1 MKTAPPPVVQLEP
14 RPVLKRLRERMQGVV
29 NRLGHWTK
37 RLAGDAQPAEPARPV
52 PESAAMLDMQTN
64 ERSPGP
70 ERRDRPASVSAPV
83 RRITAARPT
92 QATSRPRSYL
102 TESMSESQP
111 PQEQR
116 ANTPVSG
123 EQADQPAQAAAAV
136 AENSGRSAAGG
147 GNGAPEGADE
157 PPVEL
162 TPEQARDARRV
173 LERNLLKGTRRGML
187 LTLEPGYPWAQM
199 MEALSARLAESP
211 PFFQRSVL
219 SIDTRRRA
227 LLPAE
232 MEELRALLA
241 PYEMTFKEVGS
252 NELND
257 PRALPSGARRP
268 PPARN
273 TSSELAIRPGQDVQ
287 DALITRRT
295 VRSGQRL
302 HYESSVVIMGD
313 VNPGAEV
320 IAGGDVFVWGAL
332 RGTVHAG
339 YPGNEE
345 AVVCALMLTP
355 VQLRIGNRASRP
367 PEDDLP
373 PPQTPEIASVKDGQI
388 VVESWNAGR
397 TYRR

>member
-1 MKTAPPPVVQLEP
+1 MKTAPPPVAQLEP
-14 RPVLKRLRERMQGVV
+14 GPVLKRLRERMQGVV
-29 NRLGHWTK
+29 NRLGRWTK
-37 RLAGDAQPAEPARPV
+37 RLPGGAQPSETARPV
-52 PESAAMLDMQTN
+52 PEGAAMLDAQTN

-70 ERRDRPASVSAPV
+70 ERLDRPASVSAPI
-83 RRITAARPT
+83 RRITTARPA
-92 QATSRPRSYL
+92 QAAPRPRSYL

-116 ANTPVSG
+116 ANTSVSG
-123 EQADQPAQAAAAV
+123 EQADQPSQAATAV
-136 AENSGRSAAGG
+136 GASSGRSAAGDG
-147 GNGAPEGADE
+147 SSFPEGADE

-162 TPEQARDARRV
+162 MPEQAREARRV
-173 LERNLLKGTRRGML
+173 LERNLLKGTRSGML
-187 LTLEPGYPWAQM
+187 LTLEPGYAWAQV

-211 PFFQRSVL
+211 SFFQRSVL

-232 MEELRALLA
+232 MGELRALFA

-252 NELND
+252 DELND
-257 PRALPSGARRP
+257 PRVLPSGARRP
-268 PPARN
+268 PPARK

-287 DALITRRT
+287 NALITRRT

-313 VNPGAEV
+313 VNAGAEV

-345 AVVCALMLTP
+345 AVVCALMLAP

-373 PPQTPEIASVKDGQI
+373 PPQTPEIASVKEGQI